1 MMRVRRDGMRLTTA
15 TGNTPEIVTQI
26 QKVKRGAVEKRGGGR
41 ARRKSPIPGQIIPV
55 RLFSEIERISRL
67 TKLVKKGLPVK

>member
-26 QKVKRGAVEKRGGGR
+26 QKVKRGAVEKRGGDC
-41 ARRKSPIPGQIIPV
+41 SHQIIG
-55 RLFSEIERISRL
+55 RQMKLLQSEERIAPARL
-67 TKLVKKGLPVK
+67 